1 VRAGLGPFLER
12 HGRVLLALLVVLVA
26 AFHAGRVFRAEQVL
40 TEGEISLPLDD
51 SFIYLQ
57 YSRAI
62 AEGHPFVY
70 TKGNAPTTGATSLAY
85 PLLLVPPHLFRL
97 PPSFAIG
104 WALALGLFGYVLS
117 ALLMARIGSRL
128 GGRTGGALALILF
141 LASPFLLWGYM
152 SGMEIALYG
161 TVLLVC
167 FRAYLRERGEESGAA
182 RFSTLRWWLFAL
194 AVSRPEGAVLAGG
207 FGILMLVDRV
217 KTARRE
223 SGTTGARRSALRA
236 LGPDAL
242 LPFTAAALPFLVN
255 LLVSGSIEATS
266 SQAKSI
272 LAEPYRDTKL
282 SYLNGSPSVWLAI
295 SRVYLAMMQ
304 VEMEGLRIR
313 HTDLAAVN
321 AIGVALFLVF
331 AFVPRHRPWPRGLAL
346 VPILAAGVLVNSL
359 PVHWYVHLFRY
370 LQGIYPLVLLLIAA
384 GWGRLASFAWAK
396 APALVRVPAALLVAA
411 IPLAIWTPRLLPEQ
425 ARIIK
430 FYAHNCENILHQ
442 QVKVGRWIDGNLRP
456 DAIVGLND
464 AGAIAYYGR
473 RQTVDLIGLTSAGYA
488 RVYRSGL
495 GCLFEHIRREPPP
508 RLPTY
513 FAVYPGWFP
522 YWRESGILGPEAFRA
537 HLGFNTICGAADMMV
552 YPASWVDVAAT
563 DRPETQLAGKRLVDS
578 IDLAW
583 LEDEKRHEWRAEPEA
598 KDVLRQYIFP
608 DRPTRPLTDGGR
620 IVYGLQRF
628 RVQVTPGRDLTMIL
642 RTDAW
647 YPSRIRVLVDG
658 KDAGTWDIARADTS
672 WTEPAF
678 TVPATRIAGARPE
691 ITLRREGEGG
701 TQTRSEVPE
710 SQTGNLA
717 PFHIW
722 FYQ

>member
-1 VRAGLGPFLER
+1 MLV
-12 HGRVLLALLVVLVA
+12 ALLVVLVA
-26 AFHAGRVFRAEQVL
+26 AFHAGRLFRAEQAI
-40 TEGEISLPLDD
+40 TGGEISLPLDD

-57 YSRAI
+57 YSKAI

-85 PLLLVPPHLFRL
+85 PLLLLPPHLFRM
-97 PPSFAIG
+97 PPSVAIG
-104 WALALGLFGYVLS
+104 WTLALGLLGYVLS
-117 ALLMARIGSRL
+117 ALLMARIGTRL
-128 GGRTGGALALILF
+128 GGRAGGALALILF

-152 SGMEIALYG
+152 SGMEIALYA
-161 TVLLVC
+161 TVLLVS
-167 FRAYLRERGEESGAA
+167 FRVYLREREAA
-182 RFSTLRWWLFAL
+182 RFPTLRWWLFAL
-194 AVSRPEGAVLAGG
+194 ATSRPEGAILAGV
-207 FGILMLVDRV
+207 FGVLMLMDRMRA
-217 KTARRE
+217 ARR
-223 SGTTGARRSALRA
+223 GATPGEKRPAAHAIGL
-236 LGPDAL
+236 DAL
-242 LPFTAAALPFLVN
+242 LPFAAAALPFLVN

-272 LAEPYRDTKL
+272 LAEPYRETKL
-282 SYLNGSPSVWLAI
+282 SYLTGSPSVWLAI
-295 SRVYLAMMQ
+295 SKVYLAMMQ
-304 VEMEGLRIR
+304 VEMVGLRIR
-313 HTDLAAVN
+313 HTDLAAIN
-321 AIGVALFLVF
+321 AIGVALFLLF

-370 LQGIYPLVLLLIAA
+370 LQGIYPLVLLVIAA
-384 GWGRLASFAWAK
+384 GWGRLASFAREE
-396 APALVRVPAALLVAA
+396 APAPVRVLAALLVAA
-411 IPLAIWTPRLLPEQ
+411 IPLATWAPRLLPEQ

-442 QVKVGRWIDGNLRP
+442 QVTVGRWIDRNLRP

-464 AGAIAYYGR
+464 AGAIAYYGQ

-522 YWRESGILGPEAFRA
+522 YWRESGILGPESFRA
-537 HLGFNTICGAADMMV
+537 HLGFNTICAAADMMV

-578 IDLAW
+578 LDLAW
-583 LEDEKRHEWRAEPEA
+583 LEDERLHEWRAEPEA
-598 KDVLRQYIFP
+598 KDVLRQYVFP

-620 IVYGLQRF
+620 IVYGLERF
-628 RVQVTPGRDLTMIL
+628 RVRVTPGRDLTMIL

-658 KDAGTWDIARADTS
+658 KDAGVWDIARADTS
-672 WTEPAF
+672 WTEPQF
-678 TVPATRIAGARPE
+678 TVPGARITGPRPE
-691 ITLRREGEGG
+691 VTLRREGEGG

-710 SQTGNLA
+710 SQSGNLA

>member
-1 VRAGLGPFLER
+1 
-12 HGRVLLALLVVLVA
+12 VLVALLVVLVA
-26 AFHAGRVFRAEQVL
+26 AFHAGRLFRAEQVL

-57 YSRAI
+57 YSKAI

-85 PLLLVPPHLFRL
+85 PLLLVPPHLFRM

-117 ALLMARIGSRL
+117 ALLMARIGTRL
-128 GGRTGGALALILF
+128 GGWTGGALALFLF

-167 FRAYLRERGEESGAA
+167 LRAYIREREAA
-182 RFSTLRWWLFAL
+182 RFPTLRWWLFAL
-194 AVSRPEGAVLAGG
+194 AVSRPEGAVLAGV
-207 FGILMLVDRV
+207 FGISMLVDRV
-217 KTARRE
+217 KAARRE
-223 SGTTGARRSALRA
+223 SGSRGVRRSAQRA
-236 LGPDAL
+236 LRPEAL
-242 LPFTAAALPFLVN
+242 LPFAAAALPFLVN

-272 LAEPYRDTKL
+272 LAEPYHDTRL
-282 SYLNGSPSVWLAI
+282 SYLTGSPSVWLAI
-295 SRVYLAMMQ
+295 SKVYLAMMQ

-321 AIGVALFLVF
+321 AIGVGLFLLF
-331 AFVPRHRPWPRGLAL
+331 AFVPRHRPWVRGLAL
-346 VPILAAGVLVNSL
+346 VPVLAAGVLVNSL

-370 LQGIYPLVLLLIAA
+370 LQGIYPLVLLVIAA

-396 APALVRVPAALLVAA
+396 APALARVPTALLVAA

-425 ARIIK
+425 ERVIK
-430 FYAHNCENILHQ
+430 FYGHNCENILHQ
-442 QVKVGRWIDGNLRP
+442 QVTVGRWIDRNLRP

-495 GCLFEHIRREPPP
+495 GCLFEHIRREPLP

-513 FAVYPGWFP
+513 FAIYPGWFP
-522 YWRESGILGPEAFRA
+522 YWRESGILGPEAFHA

-552 YPASWVDVAAT
+552 YPASWVDVAST
-563 DRPETQLAGKRLVDS
+563 DRPETQLAGKHLVDS

-598 KDVLRQYIFP
+598 KDVLRQYVFP

-710 SQTGNLA
+710 SQPGNLA